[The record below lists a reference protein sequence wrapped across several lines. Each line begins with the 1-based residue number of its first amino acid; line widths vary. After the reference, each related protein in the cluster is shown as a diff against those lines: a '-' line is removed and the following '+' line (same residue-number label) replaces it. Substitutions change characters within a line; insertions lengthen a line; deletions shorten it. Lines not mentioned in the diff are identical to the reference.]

1 MNSHVRALGIVH
13 IIFGCIGLIGGLF
26 VFLILGGIA
35 GVVGATN
42 TDSDAWVA
50 IPILGGIATFVLA
63 LAVILSLPGI
73 IGGVGLLSYKSW
85 ARILMIVLSALHILN
100 FPFGTALG
108 VYGLWVLLSPE
119 VVAAFQVRHRITA

>member
-50 IPILGGIATFVLA
+50 IPILGGVATFVLA